1 MVVTQGQLAGGRR
14 VGAPSEK
21 TIRPNFF
28 FALQVSQSKAVV
40 AAIKSVHSSLL
51 QHSAGLQAALVEPE
65 TAHLTILVTAQ
76 QAQDDV
82 LFLDVKQDAQHERL
96 MSFIQAA
103 RQHLQ
108 TAGVN
113 SSDDRDFV
121 AHVTIA
127 KTSKVKGHQRKRGSP
142 KKIAEEAY
150 AEHIGSQA
158 GNVLVTELQLCPM
171 QGQQPGSYY
180 NIQKSVKICP
190 A

>member
-1 MVVTQGQLAGGRR
+1 MCVISCYETVSYQDIADGSPAASADRSVT
-14 VGAPSEK
+14 
-21 TIRPNFF
+21 
-28 FALQVSQSKAVV
+28 
-40 AAIKSVHSSLL
+40 
-51 QHSAGLQAALVEPE
+51 
-65 TAHLTILVTAQ
+65 
-76 QAQDDV
+76 
-82 LFLDVKQDAQHERL
+82 
-96 MSFIQAA
+96 
-103 RQHLQ
+103 
-108 TAGVN
+108 GVN